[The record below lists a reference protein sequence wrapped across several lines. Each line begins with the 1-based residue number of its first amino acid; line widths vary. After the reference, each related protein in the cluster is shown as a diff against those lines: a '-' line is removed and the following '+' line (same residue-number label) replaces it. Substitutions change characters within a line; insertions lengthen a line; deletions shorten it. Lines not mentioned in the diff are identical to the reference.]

1 MGTVQGTMLAAP
13 GPAGAG
19 PPLANG
25 HRASPAGSPAR
36 DPRQLAR
43 AASPGLTQGAPQPWP
58 SRMQPPCSCC
68 AAAGDV
74 LKANAVEPIP
84 NPVGVALTG
93 HAPDKV
99 GAVITA
105 N

>member
-1 MGTVQGTMLAAP
+1 MLAAP
-13 GPAGAG
+13 GPAGPA

-43 AASPGLTQGAPQPWP
+43 AASPGLTQGAPQLWP
-58 SRMQPPCSCC
+58 SRMQAPCSCC

-74 LKANAVEPIP
+74 FRQMQWSPSPSLSVLLPRAMAR
-84 NPVGVALTG
+84 TR
-93 HAPDKV
+93 
-99 GAVITA
+99 
-105 N
+105 